1 MRLLNH
7 ISESSKIEKII
18 KKLSRQYKVDPNNIK
33 YLNVTEEPL
42 LKKRL
47 YWFNILDKSHP
58 KFKST
63 IVYKEPI

>member
-1 MRLLNH
+1 MKFLH
-7 ISESSKIEKII
+7 YISESSKIDSII
-18 KKLSRQYKVDPNNIK
+18 KKLSKKYKTDARYIK

-58 KFKST
+58 QFKST
-63 IVYKEPI
+63 IVYKESI

>member
-1 MRLLNH
+1 MRLFQYL
-7 ISESSKIEKII
+7 SESSVLDKII
-18 KKLSRQYKVDPNNIK
+18 KILSKKYKVDPINIK

-47 YWFNILDKSHP
+47 YWFNITDKSHP

-63 IVYKEPI
+63 VTYKEPI

>member
-18 KKLSRQYKVDPNNIK
+18 KKLSRQYKVDPNDIK

-63 IVYKEPI
+63 IVYKELI

>member
-1 MRLLNH
+1 MRLTHYIL
-7 ISESSKIEKII
+7 ESSKIEKII
-18 KKLSRQYKVDPNNIK
+18 KKLSKQYKTDPNNIK

-42 LKKRL
+42 LRKRL

-63 IVYKEPI
+63 IAYKEPI

>member
-1 MRLLNH
+1 MRLTCY

-18 KKLSRQYKVDPNNIK
+18 KKLSKQYRTNSNNIK